1 MNEGYDIFYTTT
13 VSREVLSASRLLLSY
28 RILHSFWN
36 YVISIG
42 KIICGIPTLCENI
55 AVITSLFL
63 ILFCESDKND
73 VVFNITGSKE

>member
-13 VSREVLSASRLLLSY
+13 VSREVLSASRLLHSY
-28 RILHSFWN
+28 RILHGFWN

-55 AVITSLFL
+55 AVITSL
-63 ILFCESDKND
+63 EHRN
-73 VVFNITGSKE
+73 FNIEYFGEV